1 MSKHIPLVLALA
13 MAFVLACSV
22 FTSPP
27 VTEVPVAVLST
38 FTPLATYTP
47 LPTYTAVPVEAT
59 VYVAPTATIKASPT
73 ANISPKFPSELIKPN
88 IMTYG
93 DTTLANDMWYFIAQA
108 GQNFYATSSGENYH
122 QSYSLRDDTNDGLI
136 GCDLG
141 GGKTCVIANF
151 KLPYSGLYYILVD
164 RTLEERYK
172 KSATCTSNPPFP
184 NWCFRGGKYTITITI
199 Q

>member
-1 MSKHIPLVLALA
+1 MNKNIVLVLTSATV
-13 MAFVLACSV
+13 FILACSIV
-22 FTSPP
+22 FTPP
-27 VTEVPVAVLST
+27 VTEPPAAALST
-38 FTPLATYTP
+38 YTPLATYTP
-47 LPTYTAVPVEAT
+47 LPTYTAVPIT
-59 VYVAPTATIKASPT
+59 VTVQVAPTATIKVSPT

-108 GQNFYATSSGENYH
+108 GQNFYATSSGENFP
-122 QSYSLRDDTNDGLI
+122 QSYSLRDETNNGLI
-136 GCDLG
+136 GCDPG
-141 GGKTCVIANF
+141 GGKTCIIANY

-164 RTLEERYK
+164 RNLDERYK

-184 NWCFRGGKYTITITI
+184 NWCYRGGKYTITITV